1 MDDEPSVTADD
12 IGRYA
17 DRARLDPG
25 RFDPET
31 QAAAMEAQDDLIGR
45 LDELEAPTA
54 PAREHWEPDE
64 DADPNAAFLTRCDLQ
79 QTDEGVLSELTVAV
93 KDNIAVAGLPM
104 TCGSP
109 LFADHVPAEDA
120 TVVDR
125 ILETGGRILGKA
137 NMDEFALGG
146 DAATMRFRL
155 ARNPHDPD
163 HQPGG
168 SSAGSGVA
176 VADGLA
182 DVALGSDTGGS
193 VRFPASFC
201 GVVGVKPSRGLVP
214 LTGFVQFSKLNDE
227 IGVLADTVA
236 NAARTL
242 DAIAGPDP
250 QDAATAGSTPEAYVD
265 AVDGVDAAAVETLTV
280 GVPDE
285 LFGGEPAVDET
296 VWAALDELAAAGAT
310 VREVSIPD
318 FEYAIPAWW
327 AIAMAEVAAYVDRDG
342 TNFWQPSVQDP
353 AFSAAVAEALASRSD
368 DLGDYPAEAFLYGQ
382 HLLAAD
388 GPEYYARAQRARA
401 LVTAGVE
408 DALEG
413 VDVLAGPTTPMVAPA
428 WEGESYLEDST
439 LDEAVRTTGPFNLT
453 GNPAISVPC
462 GANNGLPVGLQF
474 VARRGADAT
483 ALRAAAIW
491 ESLTESV
498 A

>member
-1 MDDEPSVTADD
+1 MDDDPFVTAKD
-12 IGRYA
+12 IEEYA
-17 DRARLDPG
+17 RRARLDPD
-25 RFDPET
+25 RFDPEA
-31 QAAAMEAQDDLIGR
+31 QAAAMAAQDDLVSR
-45 LDELEAPTA
+45 LDDLETPTA
-54 PAREHWEPDE
+54 PDRTFW
-64 DADPNAAFLTRCDLQ
+64 DPNEDDDPHAAFLSRCDIQ
-79 QTDEGVLSELTVAV
+79 RTADGVLSGLTIAV
-93 KDNIAVAGLPM
+93 KDNVAVAGLPM
-104 TCGSP
+104 TAGSP

-125 ILETGGRILGKA
+125 LLDTGGRIVGKA
-137 NMDEFALGG
+137 NMDEFAFGG
-146 DAATMRFRL
+146 DAETMRFRL
-155 ARNPHDPD
+155 ARNPNDPE

-201 GVVGVKPSRGLVP
+201 GVVGLKPSRGLVP

-327 AIAMAEVAAYVDRDG
+327 AIAMTEVAAYVERNG
-342 TNFWQPSVQDP
+342 ANFWQRSVADP
-353 AFSAAVAEALASRSD
+353 TFTAAVDEALSERAGE
-368 DLGDYPAEAFLYGQ
+368 LGDYPAEAFLYGQ

>member
-17 DRARLDPG
+17 ERARLDPS
-25 RFDPET
+25 RFDLEE
-31 QAAAMEAQDDLIGR
+31 QAAAIEAQDNLVGR
-45 LDELEAPTA
+45 LDDLEAETA
-54 PAREHWEPDE
+54 PDREYWVPDE
-64 DADPNAAFLTRCDLQ
+64 AADPNAAFLTRCDLRR
-79 QTDEGVLSELTVAV
+79 TDDGVLSELTVAV

-109 LFADHVPAEDA
+109 LLENHVPAEDA
-120 TVVDR
+120 TVVER
-125 ILETGGRILGKA
+125 ILDAGGRIRGKA

-155 ARNPHDPD
+155 ARNPTDPS

-176 VADGLA
+176 VADGLV

-227 IGVLADTVA
+227 IGVLADTVED
-236 NAARTL
+236 AARTL

-250 QDAATAGSTPEAYVD
+250 RDPATDVSTPERYVD
-265 AVDGVDAAAVETLTV
+265 TVDDVDASAVESLTV
-280 GVPDE
+280 GVPEE
-285 LFGGEPAVDET
+285 LFGGDPAVDET
-296 VWAALDELAAAGAT
+296 VQAAVDDLVAAGAT
-310 VREVSIPD
+310 VHSVSIPD

-327 AIAMAEVAAYVDRDG
+327 AIAMTEFAAYLERNG
-342 TNFWQPSVQDP
+342 MNFWQRSVADP
-353 AFSAAVAEALASRSD
+353 AFAAAVEEALADRSNK
-368 DLGDYPAEAFLYGQ
+368 LGDYPADVFLYGQ
-382 HLLAAD
+382 HLLAENR
-388 GPEYYARAQRARA
+388 PEYYAKAQRARE
-401 LVTAGVE
+401 LVTAGVAE
-408 DALEG
+408 ALAN

-428 WEGESYLEDST
+428 WEGENYLEDST

-453 GNPAISVPC
+453 GNPAVSVPC
-462 GANNGLPVGLQF
+462 GTHDGLPVGLQF

-483 ALRAAAIW
+483 ALRTAAIW
-491 ESLTESV
+491 ESING
-498 A
+498 

>member
-1 MDDEPSVTADD
+1 MDDPSVTTDD
-12 IGRYA
+12 IGEYA
-17 DRARLDPG
+17 RRARLDPD
-25 RFDPET
+25 RFDRDE
-31 QAAAMEAQDDLIGR
+31 QAAAIDAQDALVSKLDDLEG
-45 LDELEAPTA
+45 PT
-54 PAREHWEPDE
+54 PPDREYWEPE
-64 DADPNAAFLTRCDLQ
+64 EREDPNGAFLSRCDLQ
-79 QTDEGVLSELTVAV
+79 RSDDGALAGLTVAV

-125 ILETGGRILGKA
+125 ILDAGGRIVGKA

-155 ARNPHDPD
+155 ARNPHDAD

-176 VADGLA
+176 VADGLT

-201 GVVGVKPSRGLVP
+201 GVVGLKPSRGLVP

-227 IGVLADTVA
+227 IGVLAGTVDE
-236 NAARTL
+236 AARTL
-242 DAIAGPDP
+242 EAIAGPDP
-250 QDAATAGSTPEAYVD
+250 RDAATAGATPESYAD
-265 AVDGVDAAAVETLTV
+265 AVAGVDTDTAGTLTV
-280 GVPDE
+280 GVPEE
-285 LFGGEPAVDET
+285 LFGGDPAVDET
-296 VWAALDELAAAGAT
+296 VRDALDALAAAGAT

-327 AIAMAEVAAYVDRDG
+327 TIAMAEVAAYVERNG
-342 TNFWQPSVQDP
+342 TNFWQRSVADP
-353 AFSAAVAEALASRSD
+353 AFAAAVDEALAERSD
-368 DLGDYPAEAFLYGQ
+368 ELGDYPADVFLYGQ
-382 HLLAAD
+382 HLLAGD
-388 GPEYYARAQRARA
+388 GPEYYARAQRARE
-401 LVTAGVE
+401 LVTAGVA
-408 DALEG
+408 DALAG

-428 WEGESYLEDST
+428 WEGENYLEDST

-453 GNPAISVPC
+453 GNPAVSVPC
-462 GANNGLPVGLQF
+462 GTESGLPVGLQF
-474 VARRGADAT
+474 VAPRGADAT

-491 ESLTESV
+491 EAV
-498 A
+498 DR